1 MNSSQAIILGIT
13 GGIACGKTET
23 GHILSAEGFKV
34 LDSDFLAHELMG
46 KGRPVYQA
54 VVKHFG
60 EAMLAKSGEIDR
72 EKLGKMIFADPQERA
87 TLNRLVHPE
96 VIKSAREWVEVCR
109 EAQEDAAVL
118 VPLLFE
124 SGWTK
129 GWDAIICVTAPED
142 QIFKRLKKRGFSKVE
157 ALKRVEAQMSLV
169 EKAALADF
177 VIENDG
183 TPDSL
188 RRRVCDLVEVIR
200 YEKRKSYE

>member
-1 MNSSQAIILGIT
+1 MNSAQAIILGVT

-23 GHILSAEGFKV
+23 GRILSAEGLKV

-46 KGRPVYQA
+46 KGRPVYEQ
-54 VVKHFG
+54 VVEHFG
-60 EAMLAKSGEIDR
+60 RAILAEDGQINR
-72 EKLGKMIFADPQERA
+72 TKLGKIVFADPRERA
-87 TLNRLVHPE
+87 TLNRLVHPA
-96 VIKSAREWVEVCR
+96 VIKGAREWIEACR

-129 GWDAIICVTAPED
+129 GWDAVICVTAQKE
-142 QIFKRLKKRGFSKVE
+142 QVFQRLENRGFSKEDAV
-157 ALKRVEAQMSLV
+157 KRIEAQMSLI

-183 TPDSL
+183 TLESL
-188 RRRVCDLVEVIR
+188 RCRVCDLVEVIR
-200 YEKRKSYE
+200 CEKRKKL